1 MNTSIDD
8 CKLIKLDRFYDTR
21 GSLTPIYNGVHI
33 PFDIARTYYLY
44 DVPGGMNRG
53 GHGHKELQQLIVC
66 VMGAFDVVLDDGR
79 NKKTIRL
86 ERAYYGL
93 YVPRMIWR
101 ELINFSSGAI
111 CLVLASLPYDEHE
124 YVRNYDT
131 FLKRK
136 QAENNDPLS

>member
-1 MNTSIDD
+1 
-8 CKLIKLDRFYDTR
+8 
-21 GSLTPIYNGVHI
+21 
-33 PFDIARTYYLY
+33 
-44 DVPGGMNRG
+44 
-53 GHGHKELQQLIVC
+53 
-66 VMGAFDVVLDDGR
+66 MGAFDVVLDDGR